1 MSPPYFSGF
10 EPLAPQVSTQL
21 MPDAQPRSLN
31 RNTDADAVVICVHGF
46 TGNPYEVDP
55 AVAAI
60 AAPGVSGGC
69 AIAPWSWLSSCDD
82 PETTVC
88 PDHAI
93 GHVGGCP
100 IGNCESAGAV
110 SSGWPVWIFDGGAI
124 ALSMAAEGLVDAC
137 AVAAPAIRLPRK
149 AEVLI
154 PLLSWAK
161 FYLDAPVKEPF
172 YLPVYQFL
180 HSQALRALW
189 QLARHGRKQL
199 PQIHCP
205 VFAVHSQ
212 NDPTVPPVV
221 LSLMQQRIPQAIQTA
236 WFNDS
241 GHVMLRDV
249 SGAQVASAIAHFFS
263 QQFG

>member
-1 MSPPYFSGF
+1 MQPSYFSGF
-10 EPLAPQVSTQL
+10 EPISSQVTTQL
-21 MPDAQPRSLN
+21 IPEAKPYYFNSQ
-31 RNTDADAVVICVHGF
+31 ADAVVICVHGF
-46 TGNPYEVDP
+46 TGTTYEVYP
-55 AVAAI
+55 AIEALASQGLAAVAPLLPGHGDQDLAVQKQKLAQITPAGMLAAARAEI
-60 AAPGVSGGC
+60 AKARVQYK
-69 AIAPWSWLSSCDD
+69 W
-82 PETTVC
+82 
-88 PDHAI
+88 
-93 GHVGGCP
+93 VGMFGF
-100 IGNCESAGAV
+100 SM
-110 SSGWPVWIFDGGAI
+110 GGAI
-124 ALSMAAEGLVDAC
+124 ALSMAAEGLLDAC
-137 AVAAPAIRLPRK
+137 AVAAPAIRLPRN

-154 PLLSWAK
+154 PLLSWAQ
-161 FYLDAPVKEPF
+161 FYLDAPVNEPF
-172 YLPVYQFL
+172 YLPGYQFL
-180 HSQALRALW
+180 HSRALRTLW